1 MVCYSRQVTRMNL
14 RHHAL
19 KPYHLLRLTNGFQA
33 LAIATTQK
41 AVGMLLWIDGFANLA
56 SLASQ

>member
-1 MVCYSRQVTRMNL
+1 MNL